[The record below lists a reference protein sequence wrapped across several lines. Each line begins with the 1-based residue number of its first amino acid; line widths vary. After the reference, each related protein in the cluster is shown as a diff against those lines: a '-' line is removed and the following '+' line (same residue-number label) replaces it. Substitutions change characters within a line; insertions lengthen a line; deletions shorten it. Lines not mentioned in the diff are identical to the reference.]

1 MPSTW
6 PTPRVWVAS
15 ERVSASKMN
24 EISTALGILF
34 PYTAAGDLAYRDAA
48 GAYLTRLANVAGGVM
63 YGGAS
68 VPSWLEKPAA
78 NSFLRNGASGV
89 PNYVATDNIPG
100 LLHKSNSIDFA
111 PGQTFSGAWADI
123 TGATFNLVL
132 SYTCTVIVMA
142 SVTGYNASTGRGFFV
157 RANVNGTGD
166 AAASPVF
173 NGGEARNEALPYI
186 YRVSGVAAGTR
197 TIKMQCQADTDPNV
211 VERGRMLAFAYV
223 E

>member
-1 MPSTW
+1 
-6 PTPRVWVAS
+6 VAS

-34 PYTAAGDLAYRDAA
+34 PHTTAGDLAYRDAA
-48 GAYLTRLANVAGGVM
+48 GAYLTRLAKVTGGIL

-68 VPSWLEKPAA
+68 APAYVAKPSV
-78 NSFLRNGASGV
+78 NSFLRNGSSGV
-89 PNYVATDNIPG
+89 PDYVATDNIPG

-111 PGQTFSGAWADI
+111 PGQTFSGTWADI

-142 SVTGYNASTGRGFFV
+142 SVTGYNAQAGRGFYV

-166 AAASPVF
+166 SGTIPF
-173 NGGEARNEALPYI
+173 NGGEARNEALSYC
-186 YRVSGVAAGTR
+186 YRVSGVIAGTR
-197 TIKMQCQADTDPNV
+197 TIKLQCQADTDPNV
-211 VERGRMLAFAYV
+211 VERGRMVALAYV